1 MPIWNGCHRAP
12 SPVSKVEASSSLV
25 AMPLNQVLSL
35 VPAGVARRARTLQR
49 AVWPGRVVSARTRIA
64 NRFLSGEGIEI
75 GALHNPLPVP
85 PSARIRYVDRLPVSE
100 LRAHYPELKQEPLVE
115 VDILDDGERLAT
127 IADSSL
133 DFVVANHF
141 LEHTQN
147 PVGTLLNAF
156 RVLRPGGILYLAVP
170 DKRYTFDR
178 DRPVT
183 PLDHL
188 LRDFHQGPQVSRRD
202 HFEEWARLVEKVPED
217 EAPRRAEQLR
227 DQDYSIHYHV
237 WTRQDV
243 LELLTA
249 IRERL
254 DLDFDV
260 ELIEPIKHE
269 VVFVLRKGIR

>member
-1 MPIWNGCHRAP
+1 M
-12 SPVSKVEASSSLV
+12 
-25 AMPLNQVLSL
+25 
-35 VPAGVARRARTLQR
+35 
-49 AVWPGRVVSARTRIA
+49 RIA
-64 NRFLSGEGIEI
+64 NRHLSGEGIEI

-85 PSARIRYVDRLPVSE
+85 RSARIRYVDRLTVSE
-100 LRAHYPELKQEPLVE
+100 LRAHYPELKQEPLVQ
-115 VDILDDGERLAT
+115 VDIVDDGEQLST
-127 IADSSL
+127 IADSTL

-141 LEHTQN
+141 LEHTQD
-147 PVGTLLNAF
+147 PVRTLMNAF

-188 LRDFHQGPQVSRRD
+188 LRDFNEGPQVSRRD
-202 HFEEWARLVEKVPED
+202 HFEEWARLVERVPEE
-217 EAPRRAEQLR
+217 EAARRAEQLM

-237 WTRQDV
+237 WTEQEV
-243 LELLTA
+243 LELLTE
-249 IRERL
+249 IRERF

-260 ELIEPIKHE
+260 ELIEPIRHE